1 MYDTKKTT
9 TEYKRWHREED
20 GTMVPDVTDYVK
32 LQAWIDTLDPRIK
45 QEYNNIQEDLT
56 MDGLKLTKQ
65 QQEDVLKLFIK
76 TQKYN
81 PQWRKNNG

>member
-32 LQAWIDTLDPRIK
+32 FQAWVDTLDPKIK
-45 QEYNNIQEDLT
+45 QEYDNIQEDKQCLNT
-56 MDGLKLTKQ
+56 IQFQQTTDNLTKG
-65 QQEDVLKLFIK
+65 F
-76 TQKYN
+76 N
-81 PQWRKNNG
+81 